1 MKNAGSRSNRSI
13 AEAKM
18 KNRRHRL
25 ITLATLSLMALAA
38 ISAAAREK
46 YDFGAADTVP
56 QLFVAQSTVAPS
68 TVEIPRNPKD
78 LRQLHLAQSP
88 AEQAT
93 PKADR
98 LIVPGE
104 RIGPLRLDAKV
115 GEIVKLLG
123 PGTPKPGGWRFS
135 KMQTWDAM
143 GVWIDFDPG
152 TGNVLWIGTEAT
164 GSSPWAEYSTP
175 EGIRIGARRDDVLA
189 AMGAPERTLSAGG
202 LTSLYYD
209 SRGLGL
215 TLPDTGPD
223 TGTVREI
230 RVVWPSVPR
239 GDTLIVPGKR
249 ISTLEGGMPIDR
261 ALAQLGGGYHRGES
275 APGFHL
281 YYWPHL
287 ALSVVETGGHVI
299 SVRAARDKPADAL
312 GIRYATADNLGE
324 GSALADVKRIF
335 GEPQRTQSGPGTQ
348 GPNSWIYDAWGIAFA
363 SDREQKVRWV
373 DVFRPS
379 GTIAD
384 FDRIIARDP
393 KLAIAYAY
401 RGSAYGAKGDRD
413 RAIADFNEAIRLDPH
428 HAQARNG
435 RCYALAIIGQMQQA
449 LTDCDEALR
458 LLPNDTNTLDSR
470 GFAHLKSGQLDAA
483 ITDYDSV
490 LKLQPKTASSLYGRG
505 VARLKKGDSSGGNA
519 DIAAAKA
526 IQANIA
532 EDFARDG
539 VK

>member
-1 MKNAGSRSNRSI
+1 MV
-13 AEAKM
+13 EAKM
-18 KNRRHRL
+18 PNRRHCL
-25 ITLATLSLMALAA
+25 IKLATLSFVALAA
-38 ISAAAREK
+38 ISAAAQEK
-46 YDFGAADTVP
+46 T
-56 QLFVAQSTVAPS
+56 APM
-68 TVEIPRNPKD
+68 
-78 LRQLHLAQSP
+78 
-88 AEQAT
+88 
-93 PKADR
+93 ADR

-104 RIGPLRLDAKV
+104 RIGPLRLDAKA
-115 GEIVKLLG
+115 GEIAKLLG

-152 TGNVLWIGTEAT
+152 TGNVLWIGTEAS
-164 GSSPWAEYSTP
+164 GSSPWTEYSTA
-175 EGIRIGARRDDVLA
+175 EGIRIGARREDVLG
-189 AMGAPERTLSAGG
+189 AMGAPERTVSAGG

-209 SRGLGL
+209 SRGLRL

-223 TGTVREI
+223 AGTVREI

-249 ISTLEGGMPIDR
+249 ISSLEGGMPIDR
-261 ALAQLGGGYHRGES
+261 ALTQLGGGYHRGDS

-299 SVRAARDKPADAL
+299 SLRAARDKPADAL

-324 GSALADVKRIF
+324 GSALADVKRTF

-363 SDREQKVRWV
+363 LDHEQKVRSI

-449 LTDCDEALR
+449 LADCDEALR
-458 LLPNDTNTLDSR
+458 LLPNDANALDSR
-470 GFAHLKSGQLDAA
+470 GFAYLKSGQLDAA

-505 VARLKKGDSSGGNA
+505 VARLRKGDSSGGNA